1 VSTGLTTAR
10 ALVLGLGALLFLGGV
25 VAITAGGVAALTGI
39 WALGGGAVLIIAVL
53 LERTRY
59 RSEAA
64 DRSGDQPGPGGGE
77 APHEPMD
84 ARFRRTNEVF
94 EDPTSRRRMRV
105 WVDPVTGERR
115 YRAEG

>member
-1 VSTGLTTAR
+1 MSAGLLTAR
-10 ALVLGLGALLFLGGV
+10 ALILGIGVLLFVGGV
-25 VAITAGGVAALTGI
+25 VAITAGGVAAFSGI

-64 DRSGDQPGPGGGE
+64 DRNGDQPGPGGGE
-77 APHEPMD
+77 ASNEPMD

-94 EDPTSRRRMRV
+94 EDPTSRHRMRV